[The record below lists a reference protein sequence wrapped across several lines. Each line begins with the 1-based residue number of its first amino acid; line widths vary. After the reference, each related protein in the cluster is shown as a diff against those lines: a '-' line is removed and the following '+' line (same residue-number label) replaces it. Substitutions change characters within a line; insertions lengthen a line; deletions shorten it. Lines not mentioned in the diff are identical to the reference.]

1 MEIVVILY
9 NIRSGFN
16 VGNILRTTEFL
27 GIKKLIGI
35 GITPLPPHK
44 EVVKTS
50 LGAEKN
56 LIIERSFSLKNS
68 IKNLKKEKFY
78 IIAIEQSKKS
88 LPYFRFKKKFK
99 KVALILGNEITGIP
113 NKYLKLC
120 DFILEIPKLG
130 NIKESLNVA
139 NSFAIIASYF
149 VFELNS

>member
-50 LGAEKN
+50 LGAEK
-56 LIIERSFSLKNS
+56 I
-68 IKNLKKEKFY
+68 
-78 IIAIEQSKKS
+78 
-88 LPYFRFKKKFK
+88 
-99 KVALILGNEITGIP
+99 
-113 NKYLKLC
+113 
-120 DFILEIPKLG
+120 
-130 NIKESLNVA
+130 
-139 NSFAIIASYF
+139 
-149 VFELNS
+149 